1 MSYQYN
7 RLSEQQEEPKDK
19 KKKEIERGKSEV
31 EKLGQNK
38 EIGGVNLICIH
49 YMLPDNKLQ
58 FNPRRGGSHSVV
70 INK

>member
-1 MSYQYN
+1 MTGC
-7 RLSEQQEEPKDK
+7 RVRKTKKTKDM
-19 KKKEIERGKSEV
+19 EERGRH
-31 EKLGQNK
+31 GQRK
-38 EIGGVNLICIH
+38 CDRIKRGREGVHLICIH